1 MSNARYAEMPPKA
14 RKTVKRPVLSSKKKE
29 SEPDPLKNDSQTK
42 KFWGLVVE
50 SVTYGQFIALDPPL
64 KVNRFLEIRMLFV
77 LDRYWDLTDEEICE
91 KTGHSAEHLATLR
104 ANPHF
109 ATVGKAVAEA
119 AERLSRPRTFDDWAQ
134 DAQVEDRV
142 ASELYA
148 IGLGDASPRDR
159 VAALNTFADRQ
170 SAKKGREAEDAP
182 TVMLPPNFVQAI
194 QFIQQNFPAA
204 AGLALPAGEPAV
216 PQLVDASVLNVPKR
230 QIKAG
235 G

>member
-1 MSNARYAEMPPKA
+1 MPSPLRDAEMPPKA
-14 RKTVKRPVLSSKKKE
+14 RKALKKPVLPSKKKKKE
-29 SEPDPLKNDSQTK
+29 DDPLSNDSQTK
-42 KFWGLVVE
+42 KFWGLVIE
-50 SVTYGQFIALDPPL
+50 SVTYGQFIALEPPL
-64 KVNRFLEIRMLFV
+64 KVNRFLEIRTLVV
-77 LDRYWDLTDEEICE
+77 LDRYWDLTDEEIAA
-91 KTGHSAEHLATLR
+91 KTGHSPEHLAALR

-109 ATVGKAVAEA
+109 AAVGEAVAEA
-119 AERLSRPRTFDDWAQ
+119 AQRLARPRSFDAWAQ

-159 VAALNTFADRQ
+159 VAALGAFADRQ

-204 AGLALPAGEPAV
+204 ASLGPANGQAV
-216 PQLVDASVLNVPKR
+216 AVDASVLNVPKR
-230 QIKAG
+230 QIKAAN
-235 G
+235 